1 MKKFGSYQKLMDGL
15 QMQIMKT
22 ETCVFDLQTKVEQ
35 AVEKIDRFE
44 RLDAMISAGDTG
56 QDGSLA

>member
-1 MKKFGSYQKLMDGL
+1 MDGL